1 MFKSLF
7 ANEGVLLKKGLTF
20 ENAGKL
26 DEAFN
31 AYKRA
36 ADAGSAAGMFAI
48 GNLYLYKNYQALELP
63 SLMPW
68 GQDKLIP
75 NTKEAYAWFLKAA
88 EAGFPDAMSNVGVM
102 LYSGRGCPKDEARA
116 RQWLEKAAAAGV
128 AQAQKAL
135 HDLFGVDSGKHL
147 TDEKYD
153 ELLDGFCGLIEKQEE
168 ARPVY
173 EVLMNGTEEQLSR
186 LGWRLAEGRYRL
198 GGDYFK
204 YPFPNLRKNVS
215 CAPVSSFRCGWAS
228 AVVVNLRALPKDG
241 AITFAQP
248 NQVVPIWGI
257 QETDE
262 QVRYE
267 GSEFGWMSERRRARV
282 LRPAP
287 GFRDLK
293 ADKKDPLKY
302 CGVDLPGLLDHLKL
316 TEHEALFIETGEK
329 EYSIEIG
336 CLTGGDVKVLLR
348 YTVDGWD
355 QGEAPAHVTNVIYP
369 AAEEEEW

>member
-1 MFKSLF
+1 MFKKLF
-7 ANEGVLLKKGLTF
+7 ANEGAQLKKGLAL

-26 DEAFN
+26 DEAFS
-31 AYKRA
+31 AYKKA
-36 ADAGSAAGMFAI
+36 ADAGSAVGMFAI

-75 NTKEAYAWFLKAA
+75 NMKEAYAWFLKAA

-102 LYSGRGCPKDEARA
+102 LYSGRGCPKDEAEA
-116 RQWLEKAAAAGV
+116 RRWLEKAAAAGV

-135 HDLFGVDSGKHL
+135 HDLFGADSGEHMP
-147 TDEKYD
+147 DEKYD
-153 ELLDGFCGLIEKQEE
+153 GLLEGFCSLIEEKEE

-173 EVLMNGTEEQLSR
+173 EALMNGTEEQLSR

-215 CAPVSSFRCGWAS
+215 CAPVSAFRCGWAS
-228 AVVVNLRALPKDG
+228 AVVVNLRALPRDG

-248 NQVVPIWGI
+248 DQVVPIWGI
-257 QETDE
+257 QETGG
-262 QVRYE
+262 QVQYE

-293 ADKKDPLKY
+293 AGEKDPLKY
-302 CGVDLPGLLDHLKL
+302 CGVDVPKLLDHLKL

-329 EYSIEIG
+329 EYSVEIG

-355 QGEAPAHVTNVIYP
+355 QGEAPAQVTNVTYP
-369 AAEEEEW
+369 AAAEEDW

>member
-1 MFKSLF
+1 MFKKLF
-7 ANEGVLLKKGLTF
+7 TNEGALLKKGLAF

-48 GNLYLYKNYQALELP
+48 GNLYLYKNYQALALP

-68 GQDKLIP
+68 GQNKLIP
-75 NTKEAYAWFLKAA
+75 NMKEAYAWFLKAA

-135 HDLFGVDSGKHL
+135 HDLFDVDSGEHL
-147 TDEKYD
+147 PDEKYD

-228 AVVVNLRALPKDG
+228 AVVVNRRALPRDG

-267 GSEFGWMSERRRARV
+267 GSEFGWMSERRWARV

-287 GFRDLK
+287 GFRDLE

-355 QGEAPAHVTNVIYP
+355 QGETPAHVTNVIYP
-369 AAEEEEW
+369 SAEEEE